1 MVVLPLWAPIVIA
14 AWTAALLDP
23 VTGRITKLAKNHRS
37 VGAAASVLLLLMLFV
52 PVGFIAASLVKSALA
67 FVTQVL
73 SSPEAKH
80 ALELVVQNDEGDMN
94 VQKMLEIAQAHG
106 GTAWKLGQQL
116 AGAGAWVLI
125 AGMTF
130 VVALFQFSVS
140 GREMWAWVEEHA
152 PVERAVAERLG
163 KAFISTGRG
172 IFIGAGLTALAQA
185 TVATVAFLVLG
196 VPRAAVLGALTFVC
210 AFVPAIG
217 TAVIWGPVA
226 LGLALNG
233 QTGKA
238 IALVVVGI
246 VGIGSIDNLLRPLL
260 QKWGGNLDLPAWL
273 LLVAAFGGLAAFGA
287 AGLVLGPLT
296 LRLAK
301 EVVVIAKEKR
311 ASGSA

>member
-1 MVVLPLWAPIVIA
+1 M
-14 AWTAALLDP
+14 
-23 VTGRITKLAKNHRS
+23 
-37 VGAAASVLLLLMLFV
+37 
-52 PVGFIAASLVKSALA
+52 SAQRL
-67 FVTQVL
+67 
-73 SSPEAKH
+73 
-80 ALELVVQNDEGDMN
+80 
-94 VQKMLEIAQAHG
+94 LEIAQVHG

-116 AGAGAWVLI
+116 AGASAWALI
-125 AGMTF
+125 AVMTF
-130 VVALFQFSVS
+130 LVALYQFSVS

-152 PVERAVAERLG
+152 PVERATAERLG

-172 IFIGAGLTALAQA
+172 IFIGAGLTSLAQA
-185 TVATVAFLVLG
+185 SVATVAFIVLG

-210 AFVPAIG
+210 AFVPAVG
-217 TAVIWGPVA
+217 TTVIWGPVA

-238 IALVVVGI
+238 IALVVVGLL
-246 VGIGSIDNLLRPLL
+246 GIGSIDNLLRPFL
-260 QKWGGNLDLPAWL
+260 QKWGGDIDLPAWL

-311 ASGSA
+311 QLNRPDS